1 MEVIMNLK
9 GQKLLKVIG
18 ILMIICG
25 AASLVM
31 TAMSIGPIIYVANAA
46 GGIVPI
52 ILTLVVPFIASTVE
66 LAGGIVGVKAAGM
79 PSVSKIKTAVA
90 LGVVILVLSV
100 VSIAYNA
107 LMFSALGSS
116 VTSIVIDAVSGLVIP
131 VLYLVAVFKYKNA
144 LIKLLNG

>member
-1 MEVIMNLK
+1 MNLK

-79 PSVSKIKTAVA
+79 PSVSKIKTAVV

-100 VSIAYNA
+100 VSISYNA
-107 LMFSALGSS
+107 LMFSALGSN
-116 VTSIVIDAVSGLVIP
+116 VTSIIIDAVSGLVIP

>member
-1 MEVIMNLK
+1 MNLK

-52 ILTLVVPFIASTVE
+52 ILTLAVPFIASTVE

-79 PSVSKIKTAVA
+79 PSVSKIKTAVV

-100 VSIAYNA
+100 VSIVYNA

-131 VLYLVAVFKYKNA
+131 VLYLIAVFQYKNA

>member
-1 MEVIMNLK
+1 MNLK

-79 PSVSKIKTAVA
+79 PSVSKIKTAVV

-107 LMFSALGSS
+107 LMFSALGSN

>member
-1 MEVIMNLK
+1 MNLK

-107 LMFSALGSS
+107 LMFSALGSN

-131 VLYLVAVFKYKNA
+131 VLYLIAVFKYKNA